1 MKLFFACP
9 KTQESFATEKYTL
22 QQDHRIRAGKDG
34 EKELQGTVILDSG
47 CPFCGQR
54 HAYAVKD
61 IGCPL
66 ETSKHE

>member
-1 MKLFFACP
+1 MKLFFTCV

-22 QQDHRIRAGKDG
+22 QQDHRILVDKHGG
-34 EKELQGTVILDSG
+34 KELQGTVVLDTG

-54 HAYAVKD
+54 HEYAVKD

-66 ETSKHE
+66 NSENDE